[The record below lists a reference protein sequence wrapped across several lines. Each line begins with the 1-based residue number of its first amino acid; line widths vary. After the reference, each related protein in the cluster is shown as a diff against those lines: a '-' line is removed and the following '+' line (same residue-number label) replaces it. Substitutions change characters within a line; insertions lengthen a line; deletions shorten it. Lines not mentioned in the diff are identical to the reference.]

1 METNEPLNLETSS
14 LKTDEQILNYLE
26 STAKWGK
33 FLAILGFISIGF
45 MVLAGIVS
53 LIFMPTFNEFNTSV
67 AVPPFINS
75 FISVVYLGMAILYF
89 FPTLYL
95 YLFSE
100 KMIQALEHNDQEN
113 FVAGF
118 ENLKSLFKFVGILT
132 IVCIGL
138 FILTIIGSIV
148 AAVFMTL

>member
-45 MVLAGIVS
+45 MVLAGLVS
-53 LIFMPTFNEFNTSV
+53 LIFMPTFNELNSSV

-75 FISVVYLGMAILYF
+75 FVSVVYLGMAVLYF

-100 KMIQALEHNDQEN
+100 KMINALEHNDQEH
-113 FVAGF
+113 FILGF

-132 IVCIGL
+132 IVGIGI

-148 AAVFMTL
+148 AAILMTV

>member
-1 METNEPLNLETSS
+1 METNEPLNLDNATF
-14 LKTDEQILNYLE
+14 KMDDQIVDYLD

-33 FLAILGFISIGF
+33 FLSILGFISIGF
-45 MVLAGIVS
+45 MVLAGLIS

-75 FISVVYLGMAILYF
+75 FISIVYLGMAVLYF

-100 KMIQALEHNDQEN
+100 KMINALEHHDQEYL
-113 FVAGF
+113 VSGF
-118 ENLKSLFKFVGILT
+118 QNLKSLFKFVGILT
-132 IVCIGL
+132 IVCIGI
-138 FILTIIGSIV
+138 FILTIIGSII
-148 AAVFMTL
+148 AAIFMTV